1 MHANRSQHN
10 LLIRSSRENRSA
22 DWFTHCLLPALLT
35 AFLLLAVRVNRLP
48 AFLIADDVIS
58 GTVATILQQA
68 DDAMAQKLWY
78 EAKDDLE
85 QALLQSDPTAH
96 ESIRKRLQWCH
107 ANTSLEQRYGDQ
119 SVAQHIRAVEPAH
132 AQTILTRTLQLID
145 ENYYEEFDVKEIL
158 EKALLQLQ
166 AVTENPFVYHQF
178 AVDDRVLAPLQER
191 IKSLLRD
198 LPASEPCRPIMLLT
212 IAQSLCNLSEEAGLG
227 ASWPTLELAYA
238 FADSLDPYSYL
249 LSPRQCSVMYDQ
261 LEGHYV
267 GTGLDLI
274 FTDRFPLVFDVVPD
288 SPAQKCGIVPGDI
301 LIEADGVDCR
311 SKTPEQIGKLLIG
324 QVQTN
329 VTVTI
334 KRDDEEKPLSMTI
347 TRRLIDAPSVRYVML
362 LEPMI
367 GFLRVVSFDQDT
379 ALEMQHAVDDLKSRG
394 AKSLVI
400 DLRSNGGGIMS
411 SAIDAVRLFI
421 DRGTIVT
428 VCTSNEK
435 TRYVAGG
442 DGFSCETK
450 TKHGTATGLAC
461 YKMPLVLLV
470 DEKTASASEIFTA
483 ALQDHHRAVV
493 VGTNTLGKNVVQT
506 IFSLKPSA
514 AALCITTAR
523 YLPPSEKDFHQR
535 GLVPDIL
542 VENDLFGAESNVSMK
557 TYLTPENPTLKEAI
571 KQVKLL

>member
-1 MHANRSQHN
+1 
-10 LLIRSSRENRSA
+10 
-22 DWFTHCLLPALLT
+22 LLPALLT

>member
-10 LLIRSSRENRSA
+10 LFIRPPGANRSA
-22 DWFTHCLLPALLT
+22 DWFTHCLLPVLLT
-35 AFLLLAVRVNRLP
+35 AFLLLAVHVNRLP
-48 AFLIADDVIS
+48 AHLIADDVIS

-68 DDAMAQKLWY
+68 DDAMAQKLWH

-119 SVAQHIRAVEPAH
+119 SVAQHIRAVEPAR
-132 AQTILTRTLQLID
+132 AKTILTQTLQLID

-178 AVDDRVLAPLQER
+178 AVDDRVLTPLQER

-198 LPASEPCRPIMLLT
+198 LPASDPCRPITSLT
-212 IAQSLCNLSEEAGLG
+212 IAQSLCDLSEKAGLG
-227 ASWPTLELAYA
+227 ASWPALELAYA

-249 LSPRQCSVMYDQ
+249 LSPHQCSVMYDQ

-274 FTDRFPLVFDVVPD
+274 FTDQFPLVFDVVPD

-311 SKTPEQIGKLLIG
+311 AKTPEQIGKLLIG
-324 QVQTN
+324 QAQTK

-334 KRDDEEKPLSMTI
+334 KRDDKEKPLSMTI
-347 TRRLIDAPSVRYVML
+347 TRRLINAPSVRYVKL
-362 LEPMI
+362 LEPTI
-367 GFLRVVSFDQDT
+367 GFFRVVSFDQDT

-442 DGFSCETK
+442 DGFSSGTK
-450 TKHGTATGLAC
+450 TKHGAATGLAC
-461 YKMPLVLLV
+461 YKIPLVLLV
-470 DEKTASASEIFTA
+470 DEKTASSSEIFTA
-483 ALQDHHRAVV
+483 ALQDHNRAVV

-506 IFSLKPSA
+506 IFNLKPTA

-523 YLPPSEKDFHQR
+523 YLPPSEKDFHQY

-542 VENDLFGAESNVSMK
+542 VENDLLGTEINASMK
-557 TYLTPENPTLKEAI
+557 TYLAPENPTLKEAI